1 VASILENL
9 SQNHD
14 SITTRI
20 FRSTV
25 FDVCAKFFAKYL
37 PFGMRADIETEI
49 LKKMKINIE
58 KQADSIDLIAVFS
71 CQEA

>member
-1 VASILENL
+1 
-9 SQNHD
+9 
-14 SITTRI
+14 
-20 FRSTV
+20 
-25 FDVCAKFFAKYL
+25 
-37 PFGMRADIETEI
+37 MRADIETEI